1 MKVQTRRGN
10 NIISTVD
17 ELINHVDST
26 WDADL
31 VRSIFERV
39 DANHIL
45 QMPIT
50 QGREDCVA
58 WHYNRNGLF
67 SVRSAYHGQWKKKF
81 GARQAVA
88 QGSGTSNRQVWRNLW
103 KLQVPGEI
111 KFFGWR
117 ALRGLMP
124 CISILANRHIIPGGG
139 VWCAIMEEK
148 ILNT

>member
-10 NIISTVD
+10 NIISIVD
-17 ELINHVDST
+17 ELINHLDST

-31 VRSIFERV
+31 VRSIFEHV

-58 WHYNRNGLF
+58 WYYNRNSLF

-81 GARQAVA
+81 GARQVVA
-88 QGSGTSNRQVWRNLW
+88 QGHGTSNR
-103 KLQVPGEI
+103 
-111 KFFGWR
+111 
-117 ALRGLMP
+117 
-124 CISILANRHIIPGGG
+124 
-139 VWCAIMEEK
+139 
-148 ILNT
+148 